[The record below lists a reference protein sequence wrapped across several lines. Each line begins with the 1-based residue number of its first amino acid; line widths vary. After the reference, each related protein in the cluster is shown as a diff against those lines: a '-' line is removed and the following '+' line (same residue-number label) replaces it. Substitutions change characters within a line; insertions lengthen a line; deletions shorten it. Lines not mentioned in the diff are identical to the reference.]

1 MVASMAEQPHVL
13 VVDDDAKIAAALR
26 RALIYEGYQV
36 EVAPDGQIAL
46 TRARERMPDL
56 AILDIMMP
64 GIDGLEVTRRLRAE
78 GDVPILLLTA
88 KDGTADRV
96 KGLDSGADDYLVK
109 PFAYEEL
116 LARVRALLRRRAP
129 RARRTLRYA
138 DVVMDLA
145 TREVRR
151 GDELIPTTAK
161 EFDLLQHFMRNPGQ
175 VLRREQLLDAVWGF
189 DFGASSNVVDVYVG
203 YVSPEARARR
213 TAPFAANRARC
224 WVHLEGGMNSSV
236 ERPAPAATAFA
247 PLRRFRDRIAQWTGD
262 RTAFRHRIP
271 IRGRIALFG
280 AGVCRAGRGE
290 LQLTRVC
297 PGRGQPLS
305 GPRCG
310 AHNAR

>member
-151 GDELIPTTAK
+151 ADELIPTTAK

-175 VLRREQLLDAVWGF
+175 VLRREQLDAVWGF

-203 YVSPEARARR
+203 YVRQK
-213 TAPFAANRARC
+213 
-224 WVHLEGGMNSSV
+224 LEQGG
-236 ERPAPAATAFA
+236 RPRLLQTV
-247 PLRRFRDRIAQWTGD
+247 
-262 RTAFRHRIP
+262 
-271 IRGRIALFG
+271 RGVGYILK
-280 AGVCRAGRGE
+280 E
-290 LQLTRVC
+290 E
-297 PGRGQPLS
+297 
-305 GPRCG
+305 
-310 AHNAR
+310 